1 LRPCSKELTR
11 ARISKA
17 EEFLKR
23 LPSLPLRLVIPQPDD
38 FIEAARLKATRR
50 ISYAGAFAAA
60 LARRET
66 AALVTGGPELR
77 EMADVLTIEWIGS

>member
-1 LRPCSKELTR
+1 
-11 ARISKA
+11 
-17 EEFLKR
+17 
-23 LPSLPLRLVIPQPDD
+23 VIPQPDD